1 MILVCPTYIMSMIRW
16 SLSKIDYYVVDMNS
30 SYLNFKDKHILVVG
44 DVMLDRYWHGG
55 TSRISPEAPVQVV
68 KVSDIEDRPGGAANV
83 ALGLAKLGVA
93 VTLVGVVGEDD
104 NAQVLKRCL
113 EAEGVNCQFVHSPDL
128 PTITK
133 LRVMS
138 RHQQLI
144 RLDFEERADSL
155 SQNSAVA
162 EKVKACLEYSDAV
175 IYSDYAKG
183 CLADVQTLIQLSN
196 AAKVPSF
203 IDPKGDDFSIYQ
215 GATLVKPNL
224 LEFENIVGPCNSTKE
239 LEEKAKALRDKYS
252 WQALLVTRGE
262 DGLVLLE
269 SGKAPFSLATAAQE
283 VFDVTGAGDT
293 VVAVLTAVYVTSKRF
308 TDAVEYANQAAGYVV
323 GKLGTASI
331 SSERLEAIMFQRN
344 RTTNFGV
351 LSPTD
356 ILEQIKLAQMDGKK
370 VVFTNGCFDILHPGH
385 VAYMKQAKALGDR
398 LIVAVNTDES
408 VKRLKGEKRPINNLA
423 HRMAV
428 LEGVGAI
435 DWVTWFD
442 EDTPK
447 EIIEALSPDVLVKGG
462 DYTIDTIVGAQHV
475 LDHGGEVK
483 VLTFVDGYSTTAII
497 EKANL

>member
-1 MILVCPTYIMSMIRW
+1 
-16 SLSKIDYYVVDMNS
+16 MNS

-83 ALGLAKLGVA
+83 ALGLAKLGVS
-93 VTLVGVVGEDD
+93 VTLVGVVGNDE
-104 NAQVLKRCL
+104 NANVLQKCL
-113 EAEGVNCQFVHSPDL
+113 EKEGVSCQFVSSPDL

-144 RLDFEERADSL
+144 RLDFEERVDSL
-155 SQNSAVA
+155 SQNEAVFKQV
-162 EKVKACLEYSDAV
+162 EACLKDVDAV

-183 CLADVQTLIQLSN
+183 CLADVQRLIQASN
-196 AAKVPSF
+196 DAQVPSLV
-203 IDPKGDDFSIYQ
+203 DPKGNDFSIYQ

-224 LEFENIVGPCNSTKE
+224 LEFENIVGVCGSFKE
-239 LEEKAKALRDKYS
+239 LEEKANELREKHD

-262 DGLVLLE
+262 DGLVLFE
-269 SGKAPFSLATAAQE
+269 DGKAPFSLATAARE

-308 TDAVEYANQAAGYVV
+308 CDAVEYANQAAGFVV

-331 SSERLEAIMFQRN
+331 LADQLEAIMYQRSHSA
-344 RTTNFGV
+344 NFGV
-351 LSPTD
+351 LSPNGL
-356 ILEQIKLAQMDGKK
+356 LEQIKFAQMNGEK

-385 VAYMKQAKALGDR
+385 VTYMKQAKALGDR
-398 LIVAVNTDES
+398 LIVAVNTDAS
-408 VKRLKGEKRPINNLA
+408 VKRLKGEKRPINDLT

-428 LEGVGAI
+428 LEGMGAI

-442 EDTPK
+442 EDTPQ
-447 EIIEALSPDVLVKGG
+447 EIIEALSPDILVKGG
-462 DYTIDTIVGAQHV
+462 DYSIDTIVGAEHV
-475 LDHGGEVK
+475 LKQGGDVK
-483 VLTFVDGYSTTAII
+483 VLSFVDGYSTTSII
-497 EKANL
+497 KKANL

>member
-1 MILVCPTYIMSMIRW
+1 MS
-16 SLSKIDYYVVDMNS
+16 LKIDYYVAMNS

-68 KVSDIEDRPGGAANV
+68 KVSNIEDRPGGAANV
-83 ALGLAKLGVA
+83 ALGLAKLGVS
-93 VTLVGVVGEDD
+93 VTLVGVVGNDE
-104 NAQVLKRCL
+104 NADVLTRCL
-113 EAEGVNCQFVHSPDL
+113 EKVGVTCRFIRSETL

-144 RLDFEERADSL
+144 RLDFEEREDSL
-155 SQNSAVA
+155 SQNEALAKMV
-162 EKVKACLEYSDAV
+162 EECLPESDAV
-175 IYSDYAKG
+175 IFSDYAKG
-183 CLADVQTLIQLSN
+183 CLADVQTLIKLSN

-203 IDPKGDDFSIYQ
+203 VDPKGKDFSIYQ

-224 LEFENIVGPCNSTKE
+224 LEFETIVGKCHSTKE
-239 LEEKAKALRDKYS
+239 LEEKAKALREQFGWK
-252 WQALLVTRGE
+252 ALLVTRGE
-262 DGLVLLE
+262 EGLILLSE
-269 SGKAPFSLATAAQE
+269 GKPPFSLATAAKE

-308 TDAVEYANQAAGYVV
+308 IDAVEYANQAAGYVV

-331 SSERLEAIMFQRN
+331 SADQLEAIMFQRSHS
-344 RTTNFGV
+344 TNFGV
-351 LSPTD
+351 LSPEEL
-356 ILEQIKLAQMDGKK
+356 LEQIKLAQMNGEKI
-370 VVFTNGCFDILHPGH
+370 VFTNGCFDILHPGH
-385 VAYMKQAKALGDR
+385 IAYMKQAKALGDR
-398 LIVAVNTDES
+398 LVVAVNTDAS
-408 VKRLKGEKRPINNLA
+408 VKRLKGEKRPINHLD

-447 EIIEALSPDVLVKGG
+447 EIIEKLTPDVLVKGG
-462 DYTIDTIVGAQHV
+462 DYTIETIVGADHV
-475 LDHGGEVK
+475 LANGGEVK

>member
-1 MILVCPTYIMSMIRW
+1 
-16 SLSKIDYYVVDMNS
+16 MNS

-68 KVSDIEDRPGGAANV
+68 KVSAIEDRPGGAANV
-83 ALGLAKLGVA
+83 ALGLAKLGVP
-93 VTLVGVVGEDD
+93 VTLVGVVGNDE
-104 NAQVLKRCL
+104 NADVLARCL
-113 EAEGVNCQFVHSPDL
+113 EESGVTCRLVCSETL

-144 RLDFEERADSL
+144 RLDFEEREDSL
-155 SQNSAVA
+155 SQNDALA
-162 EKVKACLEYSDAV
+162 KVVEECLPQADAV
-175 IYSDYAKG
+175 IFSDYAKG
-183 CLADVQTLIQLSN
+183 CLADVQTLIKLAN
-196 AAKVPSF
+196 VAKVPSF
-203 IDPKGDDFSIYQ
+203 VDPKGNDFSIYQ

-224 LEFENIVGPCNSTKE
+224 LEFETIVGKCHSTQE
-239 LEEKAKALRDKYS
+239 LVEKAKALREQFG
-252 WQALLVTRGE
+252 WNALLVTRGE
-262 DGLVLLE
+262 DGLILL
-269 SGKAPFSLATAAQE
+269 SDDKPPFSLATAAKE

-293 VVAVLTAVYVTSKRF
+293 VVAVLTAIYVTSKRF
-308 TDAVEYANQAAGYVV
+308 IDAVEYANQAAGYVV

-331 SSERLEAIMFQRN
+331 SAERLEAIMFQRSHS
-344 RTTNFGV
+344 TNFGV
-351 LSPTD
+351 LSPKD
-356 ILEQIKLAQMDGKK
+356 LLEQIKLAQMNGEKI
-370 VVFTNGCFDILHPGH
+370 VFTNGCFDILHPGH
-385 VAYMKQAKALGDR
+385 IAYMKQAKALGDR
-398 LIVAVNTDES
+398 LVVAVNTDES
-408 VKRLKGEKRPINNLA
+408 VRRLKGEKRPINHLA

-447 EIIEALSPDVLVKGG
+447 EIIELLTPDVLVKGG
-462 DYTIDTIVGAQHV
+462 DYTIETIVGADHV
-475 LDHGGEVK
+475 LANGGDVK

>member
-1 MILVCPTYIMSMIRW
+1 
-16 SLSKIDYYVVDMNS
+16 MNS

-68 KVSDIEDRPGGAANV
+68 KVSTIEDRPGGAANV
-83 ALGLAKLGVA
+83 ALGLAKLGVS
-93 VTLVGVVGEDD
+93 VTLVGVVGNDE
-104 NAQVLKRCL
+104 NADVLTQCL
-113 EAEGVNCQFVHSPDL
+113 EKVGVNCRFVRSETL

-144 RLDFEERADSL
+144 RLDFEEREDSL
-155 SQNSAVA
+155 SQNEALA
-162 EKVKACLEYSDAV
+162 KVGEECLPESDAV
-175 IYSDYAKG
+175 IFSDYAKG
-183 CLADVQTLIQLSN
+183 CLADVQTLIKLSN
-196 AAKVPSF
+196 AAEVPSF
-203 IDPKGDDFSIYQ
+203 VDPKGEDFSIYQ

-224 LEFENIVGPCNSTKE
+224 LEFETIVGKCHSTKE
-239 LEEKAKALRDKYS
+239 LEEKAKALREKFG
-252 WQALLVTRGE
+252 WKALLVTRGE
-262 DGLVLLE
+262 EGLILLSE
-269 SGKAPFSLATAAQE
+269 GKPPFSLATAAKE

-308 TDAVEYANQAAGYVV
+308 IDAVEYANQAAGYVV

-331 SSERLEAIMFQRN
+331 SADQLEAIMFQRSHS
-344 RTTNFGV
+344 TNFGV
-351 LSPTD
+351 LSPEEL
-356 ILEQIKLAQMDGKK
+356 LEQIKLAQMNGEKI
-370 VVFTNGCFDILHPGH
+370 VFTNGCFDILHPGH
-385 VAYMKQAKALGDR
+385 IAYMKQAKALGDR
-398 LIVAVNTDES
+398 LVVAVNTDAS
-408 VKRLKGEKRPINNLA
+408 VKRLKGEKRPINQLD

-447 EIIEALSPDVLVKGG
+447 EIIEQLTPDVLVKGG
-462 DYTIDTIVGAQHV
+462 DYTIDTIVGADHV
-475 LDHGGEVK
+475 LAHGGEVK

-497 EKANL
+497 KKANL

>member
-1 MILVCPTYIMSMIRW
+1 
-16 SLSKIDYYVVDMNS
+16 MNS

-68 KVSDIEDRPGGAANV
+68 KVSTIEDRPGGAANV
-83 ALGLAKLGVA
+83 ALGLAKLGVS
-93 VTLVGVVGEDD
+93 VTLVGVVGNDE
-104 NAQVLKRCL
+104 NADVLTQCL
-113 EAEGVNCQFVHSPDL
+113 EKVGVNCRFVRSETL

-144 RLDFEERADSL
+144 RLDFEEREDSL
-155 SQNSAVA
+155 SQNEALA
-162 EKVKACLEYSDAV
+162 KVVEECLPESDAV
-175 IYSDYAKG
+175 IFSDYAKG
-183 CLADVQTLIQLSN
+183 CLADVQTLIKLSN
-196 AAKVPSF
+196 AAEVPSF
-203 IDPKGDDFSIYQ
+203 VDPKGEDFSIYQ

-224 LEFENIVGPCNSTKE
+224 LEFETIVGKCHSTKE
-239 LEEKAKALRDKYS
+239 LEEKAKALREKFG
-252 WQALLVTRGE
+252 WKALLVTRGE
-262 DGLVLLE
+262 EGLILLSE
-269 SGKAPFSLATAAQE
+269 GKPPFSLATAAKE

-308 TDAVEYANQAAGYVV
+308 IDAVEYANQAAGYVV

-331 SSERLEAIMFQRN
+331 SADQLEAIMFQRSHS
-344 RTTNFGV
+344 TNFGV
-351 LSPTD
+351 LSPEEL
-356 ILEQIKLAQMDGKK
+356 LEQIKLAQMNGEKI
-370 VVFTNGCFDILHPGH
+370 VFTNGCFDILHPGH
-385 VAYMKQAKALGDR
+385 IAYMKQAKALGDR
-398 LIVAVNTDES
+398 LVVAVNTDAS
-408 VKRLKGEKRPINNLA
+408 VKRLKGEKRPINHLD

-447 EIIEALSPDVLVKGG
+447 EIIEQLTPDVLVKGG
-462 DYTIDTIVGAQHV
+462 DYTIDNIVGADHV
-475 LDHGGEVK
+475 LAHGGEVK

-497 EKANL
+497 KKANL

>member
-1 MILVCPTYIMSMIRW
+1 
-16 SLSKIDYYVVDMNS
+16 MNS

-44 DVMLDRYWHGG
+44 DVMLDRYWYGG

-68 KVSDIEDRPGGAANV
+68 KVSNIEDRPGGAANV
-83 ALGLAKLGVA
+83 ALGLSKLGVS
-93 VTLVGVVGEDD
+93 VTLIGVVGRDD
-104 NAQVLKRCL
+104 NAAVLSRCL
-113 EAEGVNCQFVHSPDL
+113 EEAGVNCRFVYSDTL

-144 RLDFEERADSL
+144 RLDFEEREDTL
-155 SQNSAVA
+155 SQNEALAKEVA
-162 EKVKACLEYSDAV
+162 ACLPESDAV
-175 IYSDYAKG
+175 IFSDYAKG
-183 CLADVQTLIQLSN
+183 CLADVRSLISLAN
-196 AAKVPSF
+196 EEGVPSF
-203 IDPKGDDFSIYQ
+203 VDPKGDDFSIYQ

-224 LEFENIVGPCNSTKE
+224 LEFENIVGKCRSVKE
-239 LEEKAKALRDKYS
+239 LEEKGKALREQFG
-252 WQALLVTRGE
+252 WEALLVTRGE
-262 DGLVLLE
+262 DGLVLLSE
-269 SGKAPFSLATAAQE
+269 GKPPFSLATAAKE

-293 VVAVLTAVYVTSKRF
+293 VIAVLTAVYVTSKRF
-308 TDAVEYANQAAGYVV
+308 VDAVEYANQAAGYVV

-331 SSERLEAIMFQRN
+331 DAEHLGAIMFQRSH
-344 RTTNFGV
+344 TTNFGV
-351 LSPTD
+351 LTPD
-356 ILEQIKLAQMDGKK
+356 ELLKQIKLAQLSGEK

-385 VAYMKQAKALGDR
+385 VAYIKQAKALGDR
-398 LIVAVNTDES
+398 LIVAVNTDAS
-408 VKRLKGEKRPINNLA
+408 VKRLKGDKRPINNLE

-442 EDTPK
+442 EDTPQR
-447 EIIEALSPDVLVKGG
+447 IIEQLTPDVLVKGG

-483 VLTFVDGYSTTAII
+483 VLTFVDGYSTTSII